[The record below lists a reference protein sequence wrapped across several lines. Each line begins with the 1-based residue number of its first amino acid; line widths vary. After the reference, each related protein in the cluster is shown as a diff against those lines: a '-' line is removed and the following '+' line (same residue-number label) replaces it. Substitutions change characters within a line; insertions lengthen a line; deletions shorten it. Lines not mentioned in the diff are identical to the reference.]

1 MKLPASLFWGIAHL
15 MVGRERSR
23 PGRQFIESV
32 SPGCE
37 NWATTERLIALAT
50 ICELADEQAYE
61 AELSQ
66 CVGVTGY
73 HHWFILRTLADVL
86 NYEFR
91 AYAVDS
97 GGERLGVIPL
107 FFRRRG
113 PVSTVNF
120 MPVGCIGPA
129 IRGEALRAGRMGELL
144 RGVNPVL
151 RHHRA
156 VAARWSFSPGL
167 KVSAADLTAQGLPVV
182 EWENYVIPGTK
193 SVDDL
198 LKSMSRSRRQSIN
211 RHLRRGQDRGVTV
224 QEAST
229 EEVVRCLP
237 EQIVKV
243 YERQGLAPLYTFA
256 EVQALTERLAAHPR
270 MLWRTVKDSDGA
282 VLGMAGC
289 VIGDERVWGW
299 LITGGPAHG
308 VSVQTLCYWDLINWS
323 LDRGLALDL
332 GGAPND
338 GIRELK
344 VSLGADTET
353 AVRAFQFRP
362 GAAYKTA
369 VALRN
374 WGPVRDNW
382 IRMRRMIGD

>member
-1 MKLPASLFWGIAHL
+1 MA
-15 MVGRERSR
+15 V
-23 PGRQFIESV
+23 
-32 SPGCE
+32 
-37 NWATTERLIALAT
+37 AT

-73 HHWFILRTLADVL
+73 HHWFVLKALADVI
-86 NYEFR
+86 NHEFR
-91 AYAVDS
+91 AFAVDV
-97 GGERLGVIPL
+97 GGERLGIVPL

-113 PVSTVNF
+113 PISTVNF
-120 MPVGCIGPA
+120 IPVGCVGPV
-129 IRGEALRAGRMGELL
+129 IRGEALRAGRMSELL
-144 RGVNPVL
+144 RGVRPVL
-151 RHHRA
+151 RRHRT

-167 KVSAADLTAQGLPVV
+167 NVNVAELNAQGFPVV

-198 LKSMSRSRRQSIN
+198 LKSMTRSRRQSLN
-211 RHLRRGQDRGVTV
+211 RHLRRSQDRGVTV

-229 EEVVRCLP
+229 EEISQCLP
-237 EQIVKV
+237 EQVVAV
-243 YERQGLAPLYTFA
+243 YERQGLSPLYAFD
-256 EVQALTERLAAHPR
+256 EVRSLAGRLASHPR
-270 MLWRTVKDSDGA
+270 MLWRSVKDADGT

-289 VIGDERVWGW
+289 VIGDDRVWGW

-308 VSVQTLCYWDLINWS
+308 VSVQTLCYWDLIKWS

-338 GIRELK
+338 GIKKLK

-353 AVRAFQFRP
+353 AVRVLQFHP
-362 GAAYKTA
+362 GVVYGMAET
-369 VALRN
+369 LRN
-374 WGPVRDNW
+374 WGPVRNNW
-382 IRMRRMIGD
+382 VRMRRMIGD

>member
-1 MKLPASLFWGIAHL
+1 
-15 MVGRERSR
+15 V
-23 PGRQFIESV
+23 
-32 SPGCE
+32 
-37 NWATTERLIALAT
+37 AT
-50 ICELADEQAYE
+50 IRELTDEQTYE
-61 AELSQ
+61 TELSQ

-73 HHWFILRTLADVL
+73 HHWFLLSALADVL

-91 AYAVDS
+91 AFAVDS
-97 GGERLGVIPL
+97 GGDRLGVVPL

-120 MPVGCIGPA
+120 MPVGSIGPV

-144 RGVNPVL
+144 RGVGPVL
-151 RHHRA
+151 RQHRT

-167 KVSAADLTAQGLPVV
+167 KVNAEDLSTQGFPVV
-182 EWENYVIPGTK
+182 KWENYVIPGTK

-211 RHLRRGQDRGVTV
+211 RHLRRGQDRGIAVH
-224 QEAST
+224 EPST
-229 EEVVRCLP
+229 EEVMRWLP
-237 EQIVKV
+237 EQIVAV
-243 YERQGLAPLYTFA
+243 YERQGLSPLYTFA
-256 EVQALTERLAAHPR
+256 EVRSLTERLASHPR
-270 MLWRTVKDSDGA
+270 MLWRTVKGSDGT

-289 VIGDERVWGW
+289 VIGDDRLWGW

-308 VSVQTLCYWDLINWS
+308 VSVQTLCYWDLIKWS

-353 AVRAFQFRP
+353 AVRAFEFHP
-362 GAAYKTA
+362 SA
-369 VALRN
+369 VYNIAVGLRN

>member
-1 MKLPASLFWGIAHL
+1 M
-15 MVGRERSR
+15 
-23 PGRQFIESV
+23 
-32 SPGCE
+32 
-37 NWATTERLIALAT
+37 AT
-50 ICELADEQAYE
+50 ICELADERAYE
-61 AELSQ
+61 DELGQ

-73 HHWFILRTLADVL
+73 HHWFLLKALADVL
-86 NYEFR
+86 NYDFR
-91 AYAVDS
+91 AYAIDS

-120 MPVGCIGPA
+120 MPVGCIGPV
-129 IRGEALRAGRMGELL
+129 IRGEALRAGRMSELL
-144 RGVNPVL
+144 RGVKPVL
-151 RHHRA
+151 RDHRA

-167 KVSAADLTAQGLPVV
+167 RVSAAELDAQGFPVV

-211 RHLRRGQDRGVTV
+211 RHIRRGKDRGVTV
-224 QEAST
+224 QDASAD
-229 EEVVRCLP
+229 EVRRCLP
-237 EQIVKV
+237 EQIVAV
-243 YERQGLAPLYTFA
+243 YERQGLAPLYTSDQ
-256 EVQALTERLAAHPR
+256 VRSLTDRLVSHPR
-270 MLWRTVKDSDGA
+270 MLWRTVKDSDGS

-289 VIGDERVWGW
+289 VVGDERVWGW

-353 AVRAFQFRP
+353 AVRAFEFHP
-362 GAAYKTA
+362 GAAYKMA
-369 VALRN
+369 MALRN

-382 IRMRRMIGD
+382 VRMRRMIGD

>member
-1 MKLPASLFWGIAHL
+1 MA
-15 MVGRERSR
+15 V
-23 PGRQFIESV
+23 
-32 SPGCE
+32 
-37 NWATTERLIALAT
+37 AT
-50 ICELADEQAYE
+50 ICELADEQSYE

-73 HHWFILRTLADVL
+73 HHWFVLSALAEVL

-91 AYAVDS
+91 AFSVDS
-97 GGERLGVIPL
+97 GGERLGVVPL

-120 MPVGCIGPA
+120 TPVGCIGPM

-144 RGVNPVL
+144 HGVKPAL
-151 RHHRA
+151 RSHRT

-167 KVSAADLTAQGLPVV
+167 KVSAADLAAQGFPVV
-182 EWENYVIPGTK
+182 NWENYVIPGTK

-211 RHLRRGQDRGVTV
+211 RHLRRGEDRGISV
-224 QEAST
+224 QEATT
-229 EEVVRCLP
+229 EEIVRCLP
-237 EQIVKV
+237 EQIVAV
-243 YERQGLAPLYTFA
+243 YERQGLSPLYTLN
-256 EVQALTERLAAHPR
+256 EVRSLTERLAAHPR
-270 MLWRTVKDSDGA
+270 MLWRTVKDSDGT

-289 VIGDERVWGW
+289 VIGDDRVWGW
-299 LITGGPAHG
+299 LISGTPAHG
-308 VSVQTLCYWDLINWS
+308 VSVQTLCYWDLIKWS
-323 LDRGLALDL
+323 LERGLALDL

-353 AVRAFQFRP
+353 AVRAFQFHP
-362 GAAYKTA
+362 GAAYKMA
-369 VALRN
+369 VGLRN